1 MAWVGGWLCIHST
14 ETAATGL
21 DSVQHC
27 RHKRRASGRKC
38 GGTKFGWNGG
48 QLMGHGDNMLPR
60 RRCLPSRRVSETLA
74 AGLAVVWSLLASA
87 GTSIGWSAPP
97 ESGSTTA
104 PATSR
109 TAEANKTTDHG
120 FLRPSVRRSGGTAP
134 AQSGNTAR
142 GTEERESIAA
152 RLRRRLEVC
161 DRIKVIALETGD
173 ARLEAAANEVEN
185 LIWQWYLEET
195 SQRNTVVRGQWN
207 RSAGTSWQPS
217 SSSTVQSSQVP
228 SADENASTPLPSAEP
243 QVVERPA
250 SVSNNA
256 SERPAISPAFQEL
269 QHRLDRRDVRTIR
282 GSSAG
287 DVVSPLRSEA
297 PAKTSSTTQGKAG
310 MSEESP

>member
-1 MAWVGGWLCIHST
+1 
-14 ETAATGL
+14 
-21 DSVQHC
+21 
-27 RHKRRASGRKC
+27 
-38 GGTKFGWNGG
+38 
-48 QLMGHGDNMLPR
+48 
-60 RRCLPSRRVSETLA
+60 
-74 AGLAVVWSLLASA
+74 
-87 GTSIGWSAPP
+87 
-97 ESGSTTA
+97 
-104 PATSR
+104 
-109 TAEANKTTDHG
+109 
-120 FLRPSVRRSGGTAP
+120 
-134 AQSGNTAR
+134 
-142 GTEERESIAA
+142 
-152 RLRRRLEVC
+152 LEVC

-207 RSAGTSWQPS
+207 RSAGTSWQPG

-228 SADENASTPLPSAEP
+228 SADENASTPLPSAKP

-287 DVVSPLRSEA
+287 DAGSPLRSEA